1 MGDSVP
7 SVPTSRTGALR
18 AYVGCYTTPQRRGT
32 GTGIG
37 VFDIAA
43 DGSWHLID
51 TTATAPNPSYL
62 ITDCEERTLY
72 AAHGDGSWVSAL
84 RIDASTGRLRV
95 LEHYDTGGT
104 NVVHL
109 ALSPDERHLVAA
121 NYATGSVA
129 VLPRR
134 PDGRLAARTQLLGLT
149 GQPGPVHGEQTGP
162 HPHEVRFDPSGTHIV
177 VPDKGTD
184 RLHRLRYTASSGWLS
199 ELGPPVRAAPGAG
212 PRHLVYHPR
221 LPMVYVVDEL
231 SSHLGVYGYD
241 AGSANLTL
249 VQRVSTL
256 PREFAGEN
264 AAAEVILD
272 RDARFVLVSNRGHES
287 VASYPITSAGLVG
300 APVFS
305 SVQGREP
312 RFMTFDPAGTAL
324 YVANQLS
331 NSIVAFDYS
340 PATGALRAC
349 PTVVATG
356 SPSAIVFTRAGMG
369 S

>member
-1 MGDSVP
+1 M
-7 SVPTSRTGALR
+7 
-18 AYVGCYTTPQRRGT
+18 
-32 GTGIG
+32 
-37 VFDIAA
+37 FDIAA

-62 ITDCEERTLY
+62 ITDSEERTLY

-84 RIDASTGRLRV
+84 RIDANTGRLRV

-129 VLPRR
+129 VFRR
-134 PDGRLAARTQLLGLT
+134 RSDGRLAARTQLLDLT
-149 GQPGPVHGEQTGP
+149 GQPGPVHSDQTGP
-162 HPHEVRFDPSGTHIV
+162 HPHEVRFDSSGTHIV

-231 SSHLGVYGYD
+231 SSHLGVCGYD

-256 PREFAGEN
+256 RASSPVRTQRRRSSSIAT
-264 AAAEVILD
+264 
-272 RDARFVLVSNRGHES
+272 RDLF
-287 VASYPITSAGLVG
+287 T
-300 APVFS
+300 
-305 SVQGREP
+305 
-312 RFMTFDPAGTAL
+312 
-324 YVANQLS
+324 
-331 NSIVAFDYS
+331 
-340 PATGALRAC
+340 C
-349 PTVVATG
+349 PTAVTSRWPRTRSRPQVLWAPRSSPRCRVV
-356 SPSAIVFTRAGMG
+356 SRDS
-369 S
+369 

>member
-1 MGDSVP
+1 M
-7 SVPTSRTGALR
+7 
-18 AYVGCYTTPQRRGT
+18 
-32 GTGIG
+32 
-37 VFDIAA
+37 
-43 DGSWHLID
+43 
-51 TTATAPNPSYL
+51 
-62 ITDCEERTLY
+62 
-72 AAHGDGSWVSAL
+72 HGD
-84 RIDASTGRLRV
+84 
-95 LEHYDTGGT
+95 
-104 NVVHL
+104 
-109 ALSPDERHLVAA
+109 
-121 NYATGSVA
+121 
-129 VLPRR
+129 
-134 PDGRLAARTQLLGLT
+134 
-149 GQPGPVHGEQTGP
+149 QTGP

-177 VPDKGTD
+177 VPDKDTD

-272 RDARFVLVSNRGHES
+272 RDARFVHVSNRGHES

-300 APVFS
+300 APVLA
-305 SVQGREP
+305 SVQGQEP
-312 RFMTFDPAGTAL
+312 RFMTFDTVGTTL
-324 YVANQLS
+324 YVANQRS
-331 NSIVAFDYS
+331 DTIVAFDYS

-356 SPSAIVFTRAGMG
+356 SPPAIVFTRAGI